1 MRLKLGRWLRISS
14 LIMKT
19 SKTEG
24 SFSHNFGA
32 RLARTILLTG
42 ALLCAAVGTLHA
54 QAPDPGGF
62 TNGNYYGHPLM
73 AWSFN
78 DTNYWTDDAG
88 YTPVSF
94 TNLAPTLL
102 GDGTAVV
109 VDSTDPAWLQYN
121 VTESSGT
128 NNLKVDRGSVMF
140 WFAPSWSGTNAGGT
154 GPGVWGR
161 LLEAGSVNS
170 NGWWSLYVDPDGAN
184 IYLAGQTNGGAPV
197 LYLSAPIDWTTNRW
211 HCLALC
217 YTATNSALY
226 LDSFYTTNGPGIT
239 DFPGP
244 EVLTN
249 GFFIGSDS
257 RGNNQAHGM
266 FDDLYTYDYPVTY
279 STVGVE
285 YLTGMMTLLLNSLN
299 AANFLPSAF
308 STPTSTATQYNFITG
323 PGYLTNAV
331 ASGSCVTNSSVWLTN
346 MSAVMTPQGMTF
358 TFSIAGG
365 GSGLIYDVFASPV
378 LTPTLTNGLWSW
390 MGQGTTC
397 YSYSIPQLPT
407 SGAVFFILGTSQD
420 SDLDG
425 LTDAYERLVSH
436 TDPNNPDTDGDGIS
450 DGDEVMSQTD
460 PFNSTPVF
468 PTSLSLQ
475 TCPQ

>member
-170 NGWWSLYVDPDGAN
+170 NGWWSLYVDP
-184 IYLAGQTNGGAPV
+184 AGTNLYFSVQTNGGPAV
-197 LYLSAPIDWTTNRW
+197 TYLSASIEWTTNRW
-211 HCLALC
+211 HHLALTC
-217 YTATNSALY
+217 SATNSRLY
-226 LDSFYTTNGPGIT
+226 LDGNIAATGASLTN
-239 DFPGP
+239 FPGP
-244 EVLTN
+244 AVLAN
-249 GFFIGSDS
+249 GFFLGSDHA
-257 RGNNQAHGM
+257 GTNQAHGM
-266 FDDLYTYDYPVTY
+266 LDDIYTYDYSLNY
-279 STVGVE
+279 GGIIGE
-285 YLTGMMTLLLNSLN
+285 YLTGSLTFLLNLLN
-299 AANFLPSAF
+299 PANISPSPPDAPAPVF
-308 STPTSTATQYNFITG
+308 RAITG
-323 PGYLTNAV
+323 AGDLQWQGLDSGCLIGTNVFIKHPAAARAGNDTMNVSLTI
-331 ASGSCVTNSSVWLTN
+331 SG
-346 MSAVMTPQGMTF
+346 GM
-358 TFSIAGG
+358 AGG
-365 GSGLIYDVFASPV
+365 LYDVFATGALDSRLSNVP
-378 LTPTLTNGLWSW
+378 WSW
-390 MGQGTTC
+390 LGQGINCGIYTL
-397 YSYSIPQLPT
+397 SIMNST
-407 SGAVFFILGTSQD
+407 AFFILGTPLD
-420 SDLDG
+420 SDEDG
-425 LTDAYERLVSH
+425 LSDAYEILVSH
-436 TDPNNPDTDGDGIS
+436 TDPHNPDSDGDGWM
-450 DGDEVMSQTD
+450 DGEEILNGTD
-460 PFNSTPVF
+460 PNVVDQPFKVMITRPRNNSNLP
-468 PTSLSLQ
+468 
-475 TCPQ
+475 